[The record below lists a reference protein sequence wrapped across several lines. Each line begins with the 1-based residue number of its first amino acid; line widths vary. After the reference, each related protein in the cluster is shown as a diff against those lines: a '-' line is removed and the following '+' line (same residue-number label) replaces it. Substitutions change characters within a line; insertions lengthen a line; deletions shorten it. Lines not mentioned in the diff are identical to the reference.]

1 MMYKELQVVDNLKEM
16 DNLNNS
22 IATSCLFFEWDLWK
36 INIEA
41 NDVVSFNHH
50 NINHHSILYA
60 LWYTHFGIVLKGP
73 GLRTPQD
80 GLGPQSWSFQFV
92 GERLEKTIVLGLVY
106 D

>member
-22 IATSCLFFEWDLWK
+22 IVISCLFFGWDLWK

-41 NDVVSFNHH
+41 NDAVSS
-50 NINHHSILYA
+50 NHHSILYA

-73 GLRTPQD
+73 VLRTP
-80 GLGPQSWSFQFV
+80 
-92 GERLEKTIVLGLVY
+92 
-106 D
+106 